1 MCYSK
6 VMFVTTQ
13 ELKSQ
18 VRDLKTEIIAVA
30 KDLGGDVQ
38 FLNQRINELQEM
50 LETQQELINRLK
62 TVLDR

>member
-18 VRDLKTEIIAVA
+18 VRDLKTEIVAVA